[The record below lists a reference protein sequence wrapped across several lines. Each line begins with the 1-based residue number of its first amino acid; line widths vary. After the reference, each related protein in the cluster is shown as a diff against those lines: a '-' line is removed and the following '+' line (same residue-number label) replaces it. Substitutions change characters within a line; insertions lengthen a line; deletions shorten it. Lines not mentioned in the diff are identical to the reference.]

1 MMNRLN
7 QQILSLIPAG
17 FSQEAQEIIAA
28 MTIKSY
34 SEARNLE
41 KQVEDAVARFEAE
54 YPPLS
59 ICPRCDGEGC
69 SYCDFD
75 GLYDPNDKEPDGTN

>member
-1 MMNRLN
+1 MNPNLN
-7 QQILSLIPAG
+7 QQIISLIPAG

-28 MTIKSY
+28 MTIETY
-34 SEARNLE
+34 SEAIDLSR
-41 KQVEDAVARFEAE
+41 QVEDAVERFEAE

-59 ICPRCDGEGC
+59 VCPRCDGGGC

-75 GLYDPNDKEPDGTN
+75 GVYNPDEKEPDGTN